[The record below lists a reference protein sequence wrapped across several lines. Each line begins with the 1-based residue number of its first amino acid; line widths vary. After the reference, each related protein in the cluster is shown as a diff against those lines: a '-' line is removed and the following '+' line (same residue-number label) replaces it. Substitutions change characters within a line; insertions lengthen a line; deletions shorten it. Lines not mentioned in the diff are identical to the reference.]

1 MMTVSRRL
9 PLIVMGLAL
18 AGVSSAAAAAD
29 AESSVPAP
37 SAFVKMAAQAG
48 MTEVEAGK
56 VALSKSKDPRDPQFR
71 AAHGQLI
78 MAVPTSSSRAW
89 PRPRASTPPRK
100 LDAEHQAVI
109 DALRSKSGAD
119 FDSAY
124 SQHMNMDHDKAI
136 ALFEGASKS
145 TDPEFAGFAR
155 KTLPKLQEHKQLAS
169 QLACALMWA
178 LSDKDGVY
186 AAVLSAAARGR
197 PGTR

>member
-9 PLIVMGLAL
+9 PLIVMGLEL

-56 VALSKSKDPRDPQFR
+56 VALSKSKDPEIRSFAQRMVND
-71 AAHGQLI
+71 HGSANLEL
-78 MAVPTSSSRAW
+78 
-89 PRPRASTPPRK
+89 ASLAKAKGIDAPRK

-109 DALRSKSGAD
+109 DSLRSKSGAD

-169 QLACALMWA
+169 QLP
-178 LSDKDGVY
+178 VH
-186 AAVLSAAARGR
+186 
-197 PGTR
+197 

>member
-1 MMTVSRRL
+1 MNVSQRVL
-9 PLIVMGLAL
+9 FLAL
-18 AGVSSAAAAAD
+18 AGVSSAVIAAE
-29 AESSVPAP
+29 AENTPP
-37 SAFVKMAAQAG
+37 NLPTFVSKAAQAG

-56 VALSKSKDPRDPQFR
+56 VALSKSKDPEIRSFAQRMVND
-71 AAHGQLI
+71 HGSANLEL
-78 MAVPTSSSRAW
+78 
-89 PRPRASTPPRK
+89 ASLAKAKGIDAPRK

-109 DALRSKSGAD
+109 DSLRSKSGAD

-169 QLACALMWA
+169 QLP
-178 LSDKDGVY
+178 VH
-186 AAVLSAAARGR
+186 
-197 PGTR
+197 